1 MKKAL
6 ILAMLALLAVGT
18 APAWASDFSIF
29 GSYLD
34 TQDLNDTVGGG
45 IKAGFPVGNPNWEIE
60 LRGTYLPDLTED
72 LSSFVNDKPKT
83 SSDITAYPFDAG
95 VKFNFA
101 PESGVNPYLGGG
113 ASYYFLSA
121 DRGQIDDEAGAYAV
135 GGVELSRASRGT
147 GFFAEAIYRNINAK
161 IRHEPS
167 DFDQADDVNFVGF
180 RNHDLN
186 VGGFGVNAGIIW
198 KF

>member
-6 ILAMLALLAVGT
+6 ILAALGILLIGAS
-18 APAWASDFSIF
+18 PAWAGDFSIF

-45 IKAGFPVGNPNWEIE
+45 IKAGFQVGNPNWEIE

-72 LSSFVNDKPKT
+72 LSSFVNNKPKT
-83 SSDITAYPFDAG
+83 SNDITAYPFDAG

-101 PESGVNPYLGGG
+101 PGAGLNPYLGGG
-113 ASYYFLSA
+113 ASYYFLAA

-135 GGVELSRASRGT
+135 GGLEFGRPGGGT

-161 IRHEPS
+161 IQHEPS

-186 VGGFGVNAGIIW
+186 VGGFGLNAGIIW

>member
-135 GGVELSRASRGT
+135 GGVELLPREPRHGLLRRGDLPQHQRQDPTRAERLRPGRRRQLRGV
-147 GFFAEAIYRNINAK
+147 
-161 IRHEPS
+161 P
-167 DFDQADDVNFVGF
+167 QP
-180 RNHDLN
+180 
-186 VGGFGVNAGIIW
+186 
-198 KF
+198 